1 MAMNKPLEVKISE
14 KYYIEKGQGIDQL
27 LAVSLDDHIRLHEFP
42 SFIQLKGEV
51 ILEGEFAKEPGI
63 RNLGERKDFPQRKY
77 MQSIELLE
85 DGIAYFRQIIPVDI
99 TIPKSSVRDI
109 EDIQVSIHHFDYSIP
124 TPHIFI
130 LFATLCVTG
139 IVKEE
144 EEETRAQSDAVLEEV
159 IIEEKPVEET
169 PTVVEDVAE
178 ELAEELA
185 AEELPI
191 EEVLQPEVE
200 SIVNVERLDEKIDN
214 ETIDEVPYVV
224 HKNVAED
231 SDEGMVVDDEVDS
244 SFSEA
249 EVVEGEVREVHES
262 FLDEL
267 FGADRVAQ
275 VTKYV
280 VQEEDSLASVAERF
294 AVPVGEL
301 SRVNRE
307 VVDDFRVGVVLTIYR

>member
-1 MAMNKPLEVKISE
+1 MAMDKPLEVKISE
-14 KYYIEKGQGIDQL
+14 KYYIEKGQGIEQL

-63 RNLGERKDFPQRKY
+63 RNPSERKDYPQRKY

-85 DGIAYFRQIIPVDI
+85 EGIAYFRQIIPVDI

-109 EDIQVSIHHFDYSIP
+109 EDIQVSINHFDYSIP

-139 IVKEE
+139 IVKDEE
-144 EEETRAQSDAVLEEV
+144 KDKPAQSDAVLEEEV
-159 IIEEKPVEET
+159 VPKEVVEKLVASEQDIVEEQT
-169 PTVVEDVAE
+169 EVAAEESELVGVEDVAE
-178 ELAEELA
+178 LVVQEDD
-185 AEELPI
+185 
-191 EEVLQPEVE
+191 VSTV
-200 SIVNVERLDEKIDN
+200 
-214 ETIDEVPYVV
+214 EVPYVA
-224 HKNVAED
+224 NQNAAED
-231 SDEGMVVDDEVDS
+231 PDEVVVADEKVDS
-244 SFSEA
+244 SFSEV
-249 EVVEGEVREVHES
+249 EDVEGDVREVHES

-280 VQEEDSLASVAERF
+280 VQEDDSLASVAERF
-294 AVPVGEL
+294 EVPVGEL
-301 SRVNRE
+301 SRVNRN
-307 VVDDFRVGVVLTIYR
+307 VVDDFRVGTVLTIYR